1 MPVKPSYQTGNN
13 VMQGR
18 KYNVP
23 PGFEALQHTRMGVR
37 TGILMVAA
45 AGLTVLLL
53 LGYACAKVGA
63 PTGGVQDFNPP
74 VYVGS
79 EPANRSVNFDGETI
93 EITFDE
99 YIQLKNQS
107 KELLISPP
115 LQKRPAIRIRDKS
128 IRVTLNN
135 ELLPQTTYTINFG
148 NAITDN
154 NEGNVLPDFE
164 FVFSTGNTL
173 DSLSV
178 TGKVLNAYDL
188 KTPGKE
194 EEILIMLYNNLSDS
208 APLVEIPRFIG
219 RAGNTGLFSVN
230 NIHAD
235 TFRIIGLNDVNNNR
249 IYDPGL
255 ESIAFLDSFLVINA
269 EKVKPVTFIKDTVR
283 IIQPAAKTGR
293 SGRNAQRLLADTTI
307 APGKLLNA
315 LQVSLLY
322 FREESQAVFLKSKER
337 ETAEKIRLIF
347 SRPPHDTVRIKPLNF
362 NPEGEWY
369 LPEISKGRDTLAYWI
384 TDTLISR
391 LDTLKFSLVYR
402 TTDSTG
408 QLIARTDTLAL
419 RSQKVEDKGSTAKRG
434 RTVTVSDQP
443 RNMLALTSSIP
454 NKAIQPLNRPLTFT
468 VPRPLHKTD
477 PDFVEFYRVEDSLS
491 FEQPFVLSTDSV
503 NIRVFHLKCSWQEDQ
518 SYRLLLKPGAVTDI
532 YGLTNDSLEISFTT
546 QREDFYARILVTL
559 VSERLPLVLQLLDDT
574 EKLLDQQVIAKSGTA
589 VFDFLPPRKYILKA
603 IHDSN
608 ANGKWDTGNYLKH
621 LQPERVYYHRMTD
634 PVRSNWDHEVS
645 WTIPD

>member
-1 MPVKPSYQTGNN
+1 MH
-13 VMQGR
+13 GR
-18 KYNVP
+18 KYINL
-23 PGFEALQHTRMGVR
+23 PGIQTLHRARKGVR
-37 TGILMVAA
+37 AGLPRFAS
-45 AGLTVLLL
+45 AGLTGLLL
-53 LGYACAKVGA
+53 LVYACAKVGA

-79 EPANRSVNFDGETI
+79 EPANRAVNFDGETI

-107 KELLISPP
+107 QELLISPP
-115 LQKRPAIRIRDKS
+115 LQKRPVIRIRDKS

-135 ELLPQTTYTINFG
+135 ELLPLTTYTINFG

-178 TGKVLNAYDL
+178 TGKVLNAFDL

-194 EEILIMLYNNLSDS
+194 EEILIMLYTHLSDS

-219 RAGNTGLFSVN
+219 KAGNTGLFSVN
-230 NIHAD
+230 NIPAD
-235 TFRIIGLNDVNNNR
+235 TFRIIGLRDINNNR

-255 ESIAFLDSFLVINA
+255 ESIAFLDSFLFISA

-283 IIQPAAKTGR
+283 IIHPAAKTGR
-293 SGRNAQRLLADTTI
+293 SGKDVRRLLADTTI
-307 APGKLLNA
+307 VPGKLLNA
-315 LQVSLLY
+315 MQVSLLY
-322 FREESQAVFLKSKER
+322 FQEESQAVFLKSKER
-337 ETAEKIRLIF
+337 ETAEKIRLVF

-362 NPEGEWY
+362 NPAGEWY

-391 LDTLKFSLVYR
+391 QDTLKFSLAYW

-408 QLIARTDTLAL
+408 QLITRRDTLAL
-419 RSQKVEDKGSTAKRG
+419 RNQRVEDKNPAVKRG
-434 RTVTVSDQP
+434 RTVTVSEQP
-443 RNMLALTSSIP
+443 RNMLALTSDIP
-454 NKAIQPLNRPLTFT
+454 DKGIQALNRPVTFT
-468 VPRPLHKTD
+468 VQRPLLKTD
-477 PDFVEFYRVEDSLS
+477 PDFSEFYRLDDTLS
-491 FEQPFVLSTDSV
+491 FAQPFTLSTDSV
-503 NIRVFHLKCSWQEDQ
+503 LIRVFRLECGWQEDH

-532 YGLTNDSLEISFTT
+532 YGFINDSLEISFTT
-546 QREDFYARILVTL
+546 QREDYYGRILVSL
-559 VSERLPLVLQLLDDT
+559 GSERLPLVLQLLDDK
-574 EKLLDQQVIAKSGTA
+574 EKLLDQQVLTTSGTA

-603 IHDSN
+603 IHDAN

-621 LQPERVYYHRMTD
+621 IQPERVFYHRMTD